1 MLQIVLLI
9 GIALLTVGV
18 QAMKAALAD
27 PVKSLLTE

>member
-27 PVKSLLTE
+27 PVKSLRTE